1 MTTLPQRPP
10 DGTLAS
16 PATDATDGRSSSSMG
31 VACRVC
37 GEDAGADRVEVR
49 EMMFGSRE
57 PFGYR
62 RCHACGSLSIERI
75 PDDLASHYPQDYYAF
90 SASPGVSQDPIWR
103 RAAIRALVGERLF
116 GTRGLAW
123 RLARRIATI
132 PTELREVGP
141 LVDDAALTSF
151 DDPILDVGCGAM
163 PVRLA
168 ILRKLG
174 FRRLTGIEPYI
185 PDHATFQGVPVRK
198 GYLGDVPGR
207 YRLIMFHHSL
217 EHVLDPLEA
226 MLQTADRLAPD
237 GRCLV
242 RTPIADGDLWR
253 RYGTDWVELDAPRHT
268 VVFSLVGLRRLAA
281 RAGLEVV
288 RVTWDSGH
296 WEFIA
301 SEQYRHDIGMFEPG
315 SWFEDEADSMFDAAA
330 IEGFRA
336 EARRLNATGAAGRAA
351 VWLRRAAGD
360 GDGSVEP

>member
-10 DGTLAS
+10 DGPVAS
-16 PATDATDGRSSSSMG
+16 PATDATDGRSSSSTRL
-31 VACRVC
+31 ACRVC

-49 EMMFGSRE
+49 EMMFGSRQ
-57 PFGYR
+57 PFTYR
-62 RCHACGSLSIERI
+62 RCHVCGSLSIERI

-90 SASPGVSQDPIWR
+90 STSPGVSQDPIWR

-116 GTRGLAW
+116 GTRGPARSLAH
-123 RLARRIATI
+123 RIATI
-132 PTELREVGP
+132 PSELREIDP
-141 LVDDAALTSF
+141 LVEDAGLTSF
-151 DDPILDVGCGAM
+151 DDPILDVGCGAI

-174 FRRLTGIEPYI
+174 FRRLTGIEPFI
-185 PDHATFQGVPVRK
+185 PDSTTFQGVPVRK
-198 GYLGDVPGR
+198 GYLGDVRGR

-217 EHVLDPLEA
+217 EHVLDPLET
-226 MLQTADRLAPD
+226 MLQTADRLAPG

-242 RTPIADGDLWR
+242 RTPIADGELWR
-253 RYGTDWVELDAPRHT
+253 RFGTDWVELDAPRHI

-288 RVTWDSGH
+288 GITWDSGH

-301 SEQYRHDIGMFEPG
+301 SEQYRHDIGMFERG
-315 SWFEDEADSMFDAAA
+315 SWFEDESSSMFDAAA

-336 EARRLNATGAAGRAA
+336 EARRLNAAGDAGRAA
-351 VWLRRAAGD
+351 VWLRRAADD
-360 GDGSVEP
+360 GGGSVEP